1 MKPYKHQIEISEK
14 AYKILQDNALVY
26 LAMLERTGKTL
37 TAILT
42 CEQSPYIKKV
52 LVITKKQAIAG
63 WNETIKSYNTRQDY
77 IVTNYESCHKVLD
90 TDFDIVILDEAHNN
104 ISGFPKLP
112 KVWKNVYKHTKG
124 KPTIFMSATPS
135 AQGSVLL
142 FHQLKLNDWSPFS
155 KYKNFY
161 VWFADY
167 GITRTQ
173 HIGSRIVKK
182 YDKCKEDLV
191 QSKVKHLFITYTRK
205 ELGFEHE
212 PEDVLHF
219 VDLNDS
225 TKKLYRELEDKG
237 LVVVKDTEIIADTP
251 TSLLTKLHQI
261 EGGTIKYEESSFNLD
276 NTEKIDYILNTWGD
290 TEDLV
295 IMYHYIQ
302 EEHKLK
308 QHFKKAKILQ
318 GIRYAEGVDLSMYE
332 HLVIYSMD
340 FRTAKYTQRRARQAN
355 MKRDTEIKVHFILT
369 KKGISEQVYNTVA
382 INKKNFVDS
391 YYRKGLL

>member
-1 MKPYKHQIEISEK
+1 MVPYKHQIEISQK
-14 AYKILQDNALVY
+14 AYKILKENALVY

-42 CEQSPYIKKV
+42 CELSPYITKV

-63 WNETIKSYNTRQDY
+63 WNETIDSYKPKQKY
-77 IVTNYESCHKVLD
+77 VVTNYESCHKVLD
-90 TDFDIVILDEAHNN
+90 SDFGIVILDEAHNN

-112 KVWKNVYKHTKG
+112 KIWKNVYNHTKG
-124 KPTIFMSATPS
+124 KPTIFLSATPS
-135 AQGSVLL
+135 AQGSSLL

-155 KYKNFY
+155 RDKNFY
-161 VWFADY
+161 SWFAKY
-167 GITRTQ
+167 GIPRTQ
-173 HIGSRIVKK
+173 HTANGVVKK
-182 YDKCKEDLV
+182 YDRCKEDLV
-191 QSKVKHLFITYTRK
+191 QSKVKHLFITYTRQD
-205 ELGFEHE
+205 LGFEYE
-212 PEDVLHF
+212 PEDIIHYVEL
-219 VDLNDS
+219 DES
-225 TKKLYRELEDKG
+225 TKKLYRDLEKRG
-237 LVVVKDTEIIADTP
+237 LIFVNNQEIIADTP

-261 EGGTIKYEESSFNLD
+261 EGGTIKSDGIGINLN

-308 QHFKKAKILQ
+308 QYFKKAKILQ

-355 MKRDTEIKVHFILT
+355 MKRTTEIKVHFILT

-391 YYRKGLL
+391 YFERGLL